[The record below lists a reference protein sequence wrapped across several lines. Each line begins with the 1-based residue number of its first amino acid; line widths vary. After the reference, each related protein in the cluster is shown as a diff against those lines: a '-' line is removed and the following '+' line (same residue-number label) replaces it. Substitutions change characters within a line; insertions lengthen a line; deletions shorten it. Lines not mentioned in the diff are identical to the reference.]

1 MSLPFRIYHLKL
13 PDIGKRA
20 GRARERLRRARLAA
34 ASAHPDFQKRLPH
47 RAIELACL
55 RKQRLGDLG
64 VRRFRRSLRD
74 ILSPLAPGTV
84 IVANYGPTD
93 DEGVAPPFPV
103 PTDVPFEPA
112 DLNSGD
118 GPNLV
123 EVNLRA
129 QGLSIDDWMN
139 SLGDKVPP
147 LEMYARRNPSATSKP
162 PEYSDTRKR
171 ASQKQGGLALLRRVC
186 GAVGRVVGL
195 LILFGLMLSPVLVI
209 AGLFYWNPQ
218 SGFLCVSIGVV
229 LLGLLSMVTL
239 IAGRHWWAVP
249 GGIVRVDHRLWR
261 SQRDVRVYRSA
272 NTPLFVDYG
281 ESKGYVLFRGRLAT
295 IPASWT
301 LLAAWLSTARS
312 PTDEEIL
319 AFVGPDARLA

>member
-1 MSLPFRIYHLKL
+1 MSLSFRIYHLKL
-13 PDIGKRA
+13 PDIRKRA
-20 GRARERLRRARLAA
+20 GRTRERLRRARLAA

-47 RAIELACL
+47 RAIEMACL

-64 VRRFRRSLRD
+64 VRRFRRSLVD

-84 IVANYGPTD
+84 IVANYGPTE
-93 DEGVAPPFPV
+93 DEEAALPFPV
-103 PTDVPFEPA
+103 PTDVPFEPVDMNGA
-112 DLNSGD
+112 G
-118 GPNLV
+118 GPDLV

-129 QGLSIDDWMN
+129 QGWSVDDWTN

-147 LEMYARRNPSATSKP
+147 LEVYERRGRSATSKP
-162 PEYSDTRKR
+162 PEHSDTRKR
-171 ASQKQGGLALLRRVC
+171 ASPKQGSLALLRRIG

-195 LILFGLMLSPVLVI
+195 LILLGLLLSPVVLIVNM
-209 AGLFYWNPQ
+209 FFWNPQ

-229 LLGLLSMVTL
+229 LLGLLWMVTL
-239 IAGRHWWAVP
+239 IGGRHWWVVP
-249 GGIVRVDHRLWR
+249 GGIVSVDHRLWR
-261 SQRDVRVYRSA
+261 SQRDVRGYRSA
-272 NTPLFVDYG
+272 NTPLFVDYS

-295 IPASWT
+295 IPANWT